1 MVLLLFEDLDWLLG
15 FMFVGL
21 IVVNIL
27 GSSLV
32 FLSCRDGFFVSLCF
46 GMKILFIHNKKN
58 IYIYIY
64 KIFNS
69 LKFDG
74 HRSLI
79 LEPDTASVL

>member
-1 MVLLLFEDLDWLLG
+1 MVLLLFEDLDWPLG
-15 FMFVGL
+15 FIFVGL

-46 GMKILFIHNKKN
+46 GMKILFIQ

-64 KIFNS
+64 IY
-69 LKFDG
+69 
-74 HRSLI
+74 I
-79 LEPDTASVL
+79 YI